1 MPAPIL
7 SDGQSSP
14 TGEWVFLTGRP
25 PMELAIAFLKSSAA
39 DRGLDQAQLAEEWR
53 AANDRVRELAERE
66 GGIADGPPILELPDE
81 LAYLARKVYQDQFF
95 ASAYRN
101 IPCRIALVELDRLVV
116 HQRCIDLDFASR
128 IRSGLGPHPSG
139 GDIFKTCLPY
149 DHPVP
154 PVRAERTGKDSFTF
168 SSPSTDL
175 RFLDVLV
182 LDGDRVSGYSPPGP
196 VASVLCF
203 VVGFGSNFLNAVHIE
218 NRLILN
224 NGSHR
229 AFALREMGILKVP
242 CIVQEARGREELVS
256 LISRDVSDRA
266 DELLSD
272 PRPPLLK
279 DYFEPALARRAKT
292 GRKVQRVRVSFG
304 VEEDNVPM
312 EQRISR

>member
-1 MPAPIL
+1 M
-7 SDGQSSP
+7 D
-14 TGEWVFLTGRP
+14 R
-25 PMELAIAFLKSSAA
+25 AIAFLKSSAA

-66 GGIADGPPILELPDE
+66 GGIADDPPIPELPKE
-81 LAYLARKVYQDQFF
+81 LEPLARKVYQDPIF

-101 IPCRIALVELDRLVV
+101 IPCRIAMVELDRLVV
-116 HQRCIDLDFASR
+116 HQRCMDLDFASG

-154 PVRAERTGKDSFTF
+154 PVKAERTGKGSFTF

-182 LDGDRVSGYSPPGP
+182 LDGDRVRGYSPPGP
-196 VASVLCF
+196 VASVLGL

-229 AFALREMGILKVP
+229 AFALREIGISSVP
-242 CIVQEARGREELVS
+242 CVVQEARGREELVS
-256 LISRDVSDRA
+256 LISRDVRDRA
-266 DELLSD
+266 DELLTD

-279 DYFEPALARRAKT
+279 DYFEPALARRVKLKSKA
-292 GRKVQRVRVSFG
+292 RRVRVSFA
-304 VEEDNVPM
+304 VEEETVPV
-312 EQRISR
+312 EQGISPKLPIGSKE